1 MKLNFKPTKVPI
13 YEIDDYAGIN
23 YPSKIGTRDSD
34 VHYKATKNK
43 VTFRVRKENMKAEF
57 LDSGEVIIHE
67 EYYLYIEYLK
77 KIILRERVKSFND
90 GFNKANIWADK
101 YLNDK
106 EYLIELVSDIK
117 RERCNK
123 ILEDEKVDTLDK
135 AKTIKFPMFSKYS
148 DKYIYDVMQKDL
160 EHCIAYYAGNL
171 NSKDF
176 DFSSIDVAPL
186 NYKESSERT
195 KSYNCIKYLLDE
207 FHPHISKD
215 LLGYF
220 KDINLSEAK
229 EMTFSGGK
237 YNNRKIDDIYK
248 EDPSYIAWY
257 LDNTKKTIYNIRLIK
272 AIRLIIEDDFSQ

>member
-1 MKLNFKPTKVPI
+1 MELNFKPAKVPE
-13 YEIDDYAGIN
+13 YEINDFAGIN
-23 YPSKIGTRDSD
+23 YPRRTGTRNST
-34 VHYKATKNK
+34 VHYKATKNG
-43 VTFRVRKENMKAEF
+43 VTFRVRKENISVEI
-57 LDSGEVIIHE
+57 LDNGRGIIHE
-67 EYYLYIEYLK
+67 DHFLYIEYLK
-77 KIILRERVKSFND
+77 EVILREQVKSFDD
-90 GFNKANIWADK
+90 GFNKAGIWADK
-101 YLNDK
+101 YLNDTD
-106 EYLIELVSDIK
+106 YLRGLVLAIEE
-117 RERCNK
+117 ERNNK

-135 AKTIKFPMFSKYS
+135 AKTIKFPTFSKYS
-148 DKYIYDVMQKDL
+148 DKYIYDIMQKDL

-207 FHPHISKD
+207 FHPHISKN

-220 KDINLSEAK
+220 KDVNLSEAK

>member
-1 MKLNFKPTKVPI
+1 MKLNFKPTKVPE
-13 YEIDDYAGIN
+13 YEIRDFAGVN
-23 YPSKIGTRDSD
+23 YSHRAGMRNSRAYYE
-34 VHYKATKNK
+34 VTKNK
-43 VTFRVRKENMKAEF
+43 LTFRVRKENISIEF
-57 LDSGEVIIHE
+57 LDNDEGILHE
-67 EYYLYIEYLK
+67 DYYLYIEYLK
-77 KIILRERVKSFND
+77 EIILREKVKSFED
-90 GFNKANIWADK
+90 GFNKASIWADK
-101 YLNDK
+101 YLYDSD
-106 EYLIELVSDIK
+106 YLIGLVSDIK
-117 RERCNK
+117 EKRYNK

-135 AKTIKFPMFSKYS
+135 AKTIKFPAFSKYS
-148 DKYIYDVMQKDL
+148 DKYIYDIMQTDL
-160 EHCIAYYAGNL
+160 EHCIAYYVGNL

-257 LDNTKKTIYNIRLIK
+257 LDNTKKTIYNVRLIK
-272 AIRLIIEDDFSQ
+272 AIRLIIEDDFS

>member
-1 MKLNFKPTKVPI
+1 MKLNFKPTKIPE
-13 YEIDDYAGIN
+13 YEITESAGIY
-23 YPSKIGTRDSD
+23 YPYRTGTRNST
-34 VHYKATKNK
+34 VHYKVTKNR
-43 VTFRVRKENMKAEF
+43 VAFRVRKENISTEILNDGDKR
-57 LDSGEVIIHE
+57 IHE

-77 KIILRERVKSFND
+77 EIILRERVKSFED
-90 GFNKANIWADK
+90 GFNKAGIWADK

-106 EYLIELVSDIK
+106 DYLRERISDIK
-117 RERCNK
+117 KERYNK
-123 ILEDEKVDTLDK
+123 ILEDERVDTLDK

-207 FHPHISKD
+207 FHPHISKN

-220 KDINLSEAK
+220 KDVNLSEAK